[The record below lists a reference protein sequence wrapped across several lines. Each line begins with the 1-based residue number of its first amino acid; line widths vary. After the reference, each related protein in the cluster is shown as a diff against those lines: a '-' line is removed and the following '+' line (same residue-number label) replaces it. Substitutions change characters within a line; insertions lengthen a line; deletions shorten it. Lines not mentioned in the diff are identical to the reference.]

1 MPSSMDYRPSRR
13 TVLRSGA
20 LLGAAAGLGVSG
32 GLPAVAD
39 EQASPEPPRTG
50 REGTMTN
57 VAFEGFD
64 EVRVALLG
72 VGNRGMGQAR
82 RWAAVST
89 VTAIADIRQGKAE
102 EAADRVVAETGQ
114 ARPALYTNGEEDY
127 LNLLRRDDIDLVYVA
142 TPWEWHYPMAKA
154 AMEHGKHV
162 SLELPI
168 APHLD
173 EIWDLV
179 RTSELTRKHCMLL
192 ENVCYF
198 RPEMRVL
205 MMAEQGLFG
214 ELLHGSGGYIHDLR
228 NPYMF
233 HGAYYPEGWRRQ
245 WHTRMNA
252 SHYPMH
258 GLGPVSA
265 AMDVN
270 RGDRFDRL
278 VAIASPSRGLAL
290 YRKENMSPDHPSWGE
305 EYISGDR
312 HEVFIQTVGGR
323 FIRSDHQVVTPHP
336 YSRGT
341 TLVGTRG
348 VWDEHL
354 GIYLETLGHTNHSW
368 RAFGDE
374 FAEYDHWLW
383 QDIGGSAE
391 EYGGHGGGDF
401 ISIFRTIQLMR
412 LGLTPDID
420 VYDSASWCSVIPL
433 SEKSLEAGS
442 LAVQVPDFTRG
453 HWEQERP
460 GLSRGRPESSAQARR
475 AATAGRTRY
484 ARATV

>member
-1 MPSSMDYRPSRR
+1 
-13 TVLRSGA
+13 
-20 LLGAAAGLGVSG
+20 
-32 GLPAVAD
+32 
-39 EQASPEPPRTG
+39 
-50 REGTMTN
+50 MTN
-57 VAFEGFD
+57 VPFEGFD

-89 VTAIADIRQGKAE
+89 VTAIADIRRSQAE
-102 EAADRVVAETGQ
+102 EAADRVVAESGQ
-114 ARPALYTNGEEDY
+114 ERPAVYANGEEDY
-127 LNLLRRDDIDLVYVA
+127 LNLLQRDDIDLVYVA
-142 TPWEWHYPMAKA
+142 TPWEWHHPMAKA

-162 SLELPI
+162 AVELPI
-168 APHLD
+168 APYLKD
-173 EIWDLV
+173 IWDLV

-205 MMAEQGLFG
+205 MMAEEGLFG
-214 ELLHGSGGYIHDLR
+214 DLLHGSGGYVHDLR
-228 NPYMF
+228 DPYMF

-252 SHYPMH
+252 NHYPMH

-278 VAIASPSRGLAL
+278 VSITSPSMGLAL
-290 YRKENMSPDHPSWGE
+290 YREENMPPDHPSWE
-305 EYISGDR
+305 DTYISGDR
-312 HEVFIQTVGGR
+312 NTCFIQTANGR
-323 FIRSDHQVVTPHP
+323 FIRVEHEVTTPHP
-336 YSRGT
+336 YTRRT

-348 VWDEHL
+348 VWDENL
-354 GIYLETLGHTNHSW
+354 GIYLETLGHDNHAW
-368 RAFGDE
+368 RDFGDD
-374 FAEYDHWLW
+374 FAQYDHWLW

-401 ISIFRTIQLMR
+401 ISIFRTIQCMR

-420 VYDSASWCSVIPL
+420 VYDSAAWCSVIEL
-433 SEKSLEAGS
+433 SERSLEAGS
-442 LAVQVPDFTRG
+442 RAVAVPDFTRG
-453 HWEQERP
+453 HWQEERP
-460 GLSRGRPESSAQARR
+460 GLTRGRPESSGQARSAVGR
-475 AATAGRTRY
+475 QRVTARGSVRI
-484 ARATV
+484 

>member
-1 MPSSMDYRPSRR
+1 MSSSYQPSRR

-20 LLGAAAGLGVSG
+20 ALGAATGLGFAG
-32 GLPAVAD
+32 GLPAAAD
-39 EQASPEPPRTG
+39 ELSSPEPARRG
-50 REGTMTN
+50 RERTMTN
-57 VAFEGFD
+57 VPFEGFE
-64 EVRVALLG
+64 EVRVAILG
-72 VGNRGMGQAR
+72 VGNRGGSQAK

-89 VTAIADIRQGKAE
+89 ITAIADIRREQA
-102 EAADRVVAETGQ
+102 EAAADSAVNESGQ
-114 ARPALYTNGEEDY
+114 ARPAIYSNGEEDY
-127 LNLLRRDDIDLVYVA
+127 LNLLQREDIDLVYIA

-162 SLELPI
+162 AVELPI

-179 RTSELTRKHCMLL
+179 RTSEKTRKHCMLL

-214 ELLHGSGGYIHDLR
+214 DLLHASGGYVHDLR
-228 NPYMF
+228 DPYMF
-233 HGAYYPEGWRRQ
+233 HGAYYPEGWRRK

-258 GLGPVSA
+258 GLGPMSA

-278 VAIASPSRGLAL
+278 VSVTSPALGLAL
-290 YRKENMSPDHPSWGE
+290 YREENMPPDHPSWGE

-312 HEVFIQTVGGR
+312 NTCFIQTVNGR
-323 FIRSDHQVVTPHP
+323 FIRAEHEVTTPHP
-336 YSRGT
+336 YTRRT

-348 VWDEHL
+348 VWDENL
-354 GIYLETLGHTNHSW
+354 GIYLESLGHDNHSW
-368 RAFGDE
+368 RDFGDD
-374 FAEYDHWLW
+374 FAKYDHWLW
-383 QDIGGSAE
+383 KDIGGSAE

-401 ISIFRTIQLMR
+401 ISIFRTIQCMR
-412 LGLTPDID
+412 LGITPDID
-420 VYDSASWCSVIPL
+420 VYDSAAWCSVVPL
-433 SEKSLEAGS
+433 SEKSLKVGGG
-442 LAVQVPDFTRG
+442 AVKVPDFTRG
-453 HWEQERP
+453 YWEEERP
-460 GLSRGRPESSAQARR
+460 GLTRGRPESTSQAQQASSPASRR
-475 AATAGRTRY
+475 QFAPAA
-484 ARATV
+484 V

>member
-1 MPSSMDYRPSRR
+1 MSREYQPSRR
-13 TVLRSGA
+13 TLLRSGTA
-20 LLGAAAGLGVSG
+20 LGAAAGFAVTG
-32 GLPAVAD
+32 GLPAVA
-39 EQASPEPPRTG
+39 EELVTPEPPRTG
-50 REGTMTN
+50 REGTMTT
-57 VAFEGFD
+57 VPFEGFD

-82 RWAAVST
+82 RWAAVAT
-89 VTAIADIRQGKAE
+89 VTAIADIRRSQAE
-102 EAADRVVAETGQ
+102 AAADRVVAESGQ
-114 ARPALYTNGEEDY
+114 QRPAVYSDGEEDY
-127 LNLLRRDDIDLVYVA
+127 LNLLQRDDIDLVYIA
-142 TPWEWHYPMAKA
+142 TPWEWHHPMAKA
-154 AMEHGKHV
+154 AMQHGKHV
-162 SLELPI
+162 AVELPI
-168 APHLD
+168 APYLAD
-173 EIWDLV
+173 VWDLV

-214 ELLHGSGGYIHDLR
+214 DLLHGSGGYVHDLR
-228 NPYMF
+228 DPYMF

-252 SHYPMH
+252 NHYPMH

-278 VAIASPSRGLAL
+278 VSITSPSMGLAL
-290 YRKENMSPDHPSWGE
+290 YREENMPPDHPSWKDT
-305 EYISGDR
+305 YISGDR
-312 HEVFIQTVGGR
+312 NTCFIQTANGR
-323 FIRSDHQVVTPHP
+323 FIRVEHEVTTPHP
-336 YSRGT
+336 YTRRT

-348 VWDEHL
+348 VWDENL

-368 RAFGDE
+368 RSFGDD
-374 FAEYDHWLW
+374 FAQYDHWLW

-401 ISIFRTIQLMR
+401 ISIFRTIQCMR

-420 VYDSASWCSVIPL
+420 VYDSAAWSSVVEL

-442 LAVQVPDFTRG
+442 RAVPVPDFTRG
-453 HWEQERP
+453 HWQQERP
-460 GLSRGRPESSAQARR
+460 GLTRGRPESSRQAQSAVGPARP
-475 AATAGRTRY
+475 AAGRVR
-484 ARATV
+484 V